1 MECDENNALII
12 IPDVHGRQFWRYP
25 AVTYRQASFVFLGD
39 YLDPYDNIEDSIV
52 FQELED
58 IVAFKKAYPNR
69 VTLLLGNHD
78 LHYLSDRIIKGSRY
92 DEINEERN
100 TAFFHNNRCC
110 FQIAFEIMVNG
121 MRYLFSHAGVGRM
134 WIKDFAHLKD
144 EDITAEWLNRCM
156 NSYDFYDA
164 LNQVSAERGG
174 PEQYGSM
181 IWADVQ
187 EQLSTPNVMMGL
199 TQVFGHTSLNR
210 PLNIQNRIF
219 CLDCGRA
226 FYLNLENGL
235 IYDLTSDALI
245 EESFGWMN

>member
-1 MECDENNALII
+1 
-12 IPDVHGRQFWRYP
+12 
-25 AVTYRQASFVFLGD
+25 
-39 YLDPYDNIEDSIV
+39 
-52 FQELED
+52 
-58 IVAFKKAYPNR
+58 
-69 VTLLLGNHD
+69 
-78 LHYLSDRIIKGSRY
+78 
-92 DEINEERN
+92 
-100 TAFFHNNRCC
+100 
-110 FQIAFEIMVNG
+110 
-121 MRYLFSHAGVGRM
+121 M